1 MYLPGAQTS
10 LGGDTFTLAQESVL
24 GDPADQEA
32 EGSHSPAL
40 GSEGRD
46 SGAAVL
52 HPRNGGKG
60 TWTQTVT
67 LHVL

>member
-46 SGAAVL
+46 SGAAE
-52 HPRNGGKG
+52 GQ
-60 TWTQTVT
+60 TQLSQCVQPVSTT
-67 LHVL
+67 GAK